1 MRFEV
6 PFVPDPAYA
15 ALLAANA
22 PAISAV
28 YFRLGP
34 DTPDARL
41 PGTGEVTPQELA
53 EGLRALPD
61 VPRLGLLNAS
71 FHAPELLVGD
81 GLRDLVM
88 LLEGYLAAEAIT
100 GIVYADQY
108 LLAAL
113 SDMSPEVAGMLTAV
127 PSINFRLDRI
137 ERLASVL
144 DAAADTHFR
153 PAESVILDRD
163 INRDAARLADVAG
176 EAKQRYP
183 GLRIGLMANE
193 GCLFACPYKNAHDAH
208 IALSRLASCPAGP
221 DLNRDIGCLRAFF
234 DHPERLLA
242 SPFLR
247 PEDARRLEGAVD
259 CLKICGRTRPAVDLA
274 AIVRAYLEGRFD
286 GNLLWLLDTQEVL
299 SGRFLLQNDALP
311 GDFFDRTNG
320 CRHQCRECGYCGEL
334 AARLLTERELTLP
347 RYGNGNY

>member
-6 PFVPDPAYA
+6 PFLPDPAYA

-22 PAISAV
+22 PSISAV

-41 PGTGEVTPQELA
+41 PGAGEVTPEELA

-71 FHAPELLVGD
+71 FHAPELLAGD

-88 LLEGYLAAEAIT
+88 LLEGYLAAGAIT

-108 LLAAL
+108 LLMAL
-113 SDMSPEVAGMLTAV
+113 SDMAPDVAGALTAI
-127 PSINFRLDRI
+127 PSINFRLDRF
-137 ERLASVL
+137 ERLATVL
-144 DAAADTHFR
+144 DAATDTHFR
-153 PAESVILDRD
+153 PTDTVILDRD
-163 INRDAARLADVAG
+163 INRDTARLAEVAG
-176 EAKQRYP
+176 EARQRYP

-208 IALSRLASCPAGP
+208 IALSRLASCPVGP
-221 DLNRDIGCLRAFF
+221 DLNRNLGCLRAFF
-234 DHPERLLA
+234 EHPERLLA
-242 SPFLR
+242 SPFVR
-247 PEDARRLEGAVD
+247 PEDVHQVEGVAD
-259 CLKICGRTRPAVDLA
+259 YLKICGRTRPAADLA

-299 SGRFLLQNDALP
+299 SGRFQLPNSALP
-311 GDFFDRTNG
+311 EDFFDRTNG

-334 AARLLTERELTLP
+334 AARLLTERDLALP
-347 RYGNGNY
+347 RYGNGKC